1 MTSGWLETG
10 QRNNYSL
17 LCLFLRHHA
26 YLFLTGICSWVQH
39 CDPCRQLWACA
50 NNTRRCPW
58 EYQGH
63 VHWLFY
69 RHRQSMWN
77 QSCVCVCVCVC
88 NQLCICW
95 YKQFLNYATKKKPI
109 GLHVVILFP
118 VSFISTK
125 FLKHRIF
132 LEKKELT
139 VTIKQWMPWYNH
151 PGWLRVKHQVTYH
164 KNSRSV
170 PVPYIAA

>member
-1 MTSGWLETG
+1 MHICFWQAYAAGCNIVILAGNFERVQIIPGVAHGNIKVTCIDCSTDTG
-10 QRNNYSL
+10 KVCEISR
-17 LCLFLRHHA
+17 
-26 YLFLTGICSWVQH
+26 
-39 CDPCRQLWACA
+39 
-50 NNTRRCPW
+50 
-58 EYQGH
+58 
-63 VHWLFY
+63 
-69 RHRQSMWN
+69 
-77 QSCVCVCVCVC
+77 VCVCVCVC

-151 PGWLRVKHQVTYH
+151 PGWLGVKHQVTYH